1 MRAKKGTKFTIK
13 TTGTHQATA
22 SKPEFEVIEEM
33 FELGKRGNGT
43 VRLDYGSWNG
53 NEPKYELRVWKEKD
67 GIMQATKGIG
77 LTGEELIALKN
88 ALDEMT
94 VE

>member
-1 MRAKKGTKFTIK
+1 MAGKKGTKLTIK
-13 TTGTHQATA
+13 TTGTQQAS
-22 SKPEFEVIEEM
+22 SKPEFEVIEKL

-53 NEPKYELRVWKEKD
+53 NEPKYEIRLWKDKD
-67 GIMQATKGIG
+67 GVFQATKGFG